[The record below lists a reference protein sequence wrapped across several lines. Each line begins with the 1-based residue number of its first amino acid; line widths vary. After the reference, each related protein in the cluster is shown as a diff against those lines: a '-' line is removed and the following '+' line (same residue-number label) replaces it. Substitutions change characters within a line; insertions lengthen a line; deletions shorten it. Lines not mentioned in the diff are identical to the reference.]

1 MPPQLTLGDDAVK
14 IILNTKGMVNDI
26 SLELKRLLDYIDEN
40 EV

>member
-14 IILNTKGMVNDI
+14 IILNTKGTENDI
-26 SLELKRLLDYIDEN
+26 SLELKRLLDYIDGN